1 MGVAEPKGRPLGPR
15 GDRKAGAERAK
26 SKSEGAHKEDGG
38 GFEALLSNHLVRTA
52 LSLGFV
58 LALML
63 GLAMLVKKVGAR
75 RAGSSL
81 AAALGPGGSAPSGV
95 MSIIGRYPVARGQSL
110 VLLRVDRR
118 VLLLSH
124 TQGTARLRGGGA
136 GGFSTLAEFT
146 DPEEVASILMQAEEH
161 HGRSINAKFRSLLHS
176 YESRHEEEGVSHG
189 RPDRRATRA
198 AAGVERALPVSHREG
213 DEQDLRLVQV
223 HPSGDRAEL
232 WNDRATLRLHD
243 EGRAGS
249 ASAAAVR
256 SVMANAAMGPDP
268 MGSLRER
275 LAGLRG
281 RGVQG

>member
-1 MGVAEPKGRPLGPR
+1 
-15 GDRKAGAERAK
+15 
-26 SKSEGAHKEDGG
+26 
-38 GFEALLSNHLVRTA
+38 
-52 LSLGFV
+52 
-58 LALML
+58 
-63 GLAMLVKKVGAR
+63 
-75 RAGSSL
+75 
-81 AAALGPGGSAPSGV
+81 
-95 MSIIGRYPVARGQSL
+95 
-110 VLLRVDRR
+110 
-118 VLLLSH
+118 
-124 TQGTARLRGGGA
+124 
-136 GGFSTLAEFT
+136 
-146 DPEEVASILMQAEEH
+146 
-161 HGRSINAKFRSLLHS
+161 
-176 YESRHEEEGVSHG
+176 
-189 RPDRRATRA
+189 
-198 AAGVERALPVSHREG
+198 LPVSHREG